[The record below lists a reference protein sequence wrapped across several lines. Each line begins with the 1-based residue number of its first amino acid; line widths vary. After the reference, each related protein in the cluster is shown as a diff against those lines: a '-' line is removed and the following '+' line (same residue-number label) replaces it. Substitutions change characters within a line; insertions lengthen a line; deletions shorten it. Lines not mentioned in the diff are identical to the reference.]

1 LGEYSFYGDT
11 AMKKFQIVSCALL
24 LALTATAATAAQAVE
39 YVAADDNPA
48 SQLCVSAAMDKPIR
62 FLVAMRDTGVA
73 KRYVANSVTCNGT
86 NITSFAQQAGNQ
98 GNYNMLKGH
107 RRGHVE
113 ISDLALLPAATDS
126 VISVSGQVQAVEF
139 ARP

>member
-1 LGEYSFYGDT
+1 
-11 AMKKFQIVSCALL
+11 MKKFQIASCALM
-24 LALTATAATAAQAVE
+24 LALSATAVQAVE

-62 FLVAMRDTGVA
+62 FLVAIRDTGA
-73 KRYVANSVTCNGT
+73 SKRYVANSVSCNGT

-98 GNYNMLKGH
+98 GNYNMLKRH

-113 ISDLALLPAATDS
+113 ISDLAQVPAVTDA
-126 VISVSGQVQAVEF
+126 VIQVSGQVLVVAA

>member
-1 LGEYSFYGDT
+1 
-11 AMKKFQIVSCALL
+11 MKKFQIVSCVVL
-24 LALTATAATAAQAVE
+24 LALTATAVQAVE
-39 YVAADDNPA
+39 YVAADNNPA
-48 SQLCVSAAMDKPIR
+48 SQLCVSAAMEKPIR
-62 FLVAMRDTGVA
+62 FLVAMRDNGVS

-98 GNYNMLKGH
+98 GNYNMLKRH

-113 ISDLALLPAATDS
+113 ISDLAQVPATTDT
-126 VISVSGQVQAVEF
+126 VISVSGQVLVIEA

>member
-1 LGEYSFYGDT
+1 
-11 AMKKFQIVSCALL
+11 MKKFQIASCALV
-24 LALTATAATAAQAVE
+24 LALSATAVQAVE

-62 FLVAMRDTGVA
+62 FLVAIRDTGA
-73 KRYVANSVTCNGT
+73 SKRYVANSVSCNGT

-98 GNYNMLKGH
+98 GNYNMLKRH

-113 ISDLALLPAATDS
+113 ISDLAQVPAATDA
-126 VISVSGQVQAVEF
+126 VIQVSGQVLVVAA